1 MARTPSSVLYADL
14 KNFGRFSNQSAAE
27 LLLSEQPE
35 RGRLSPRDRVRTD
48 RSYLSREI
56 VHADPKTIRPERFG
70 DLAQATLVLASRIR
84 SDRPKG
90 ADAGETLAEHYG
102 GEAARAMSAALD
114 EAGSDG
120 TLYLNAIDKIA
131 HAELALERSRGTL
144 FLMLFV
150 AAGCLADA
158 GKAVRVVEEFAATR
172 LSANLHTTELS
183 MGERTGH
190 AQATTEVTL
199 GLLRMV
205 GGAVKAPLHALSTK
219 PEGTVIGALAMGAD
233 DISDVDRDVS
243 RRHLRLW
250 REGGRW
256 WAQGLDSTNGSTLIS
271 GDDRTVRLIE
281 PPRQDRTPGATY
293 PPVEILNSDIL
304 CLGATTRFLV
314 MRISE

>member
-14 KNFGRFSNQSAAE
+14 KNFGRISNQGAAE
-27 LLLSEQPE
+27 LLLSEEPE

-56 VHADPKTIRPERFG
+56 VHANPRSIRPERFG
-70 DLAQATLVLASRIR
+70 DLARATLVLASRIR
-84 SDRPKG
+84 SARPKCQ
-90 ADAGETLAEHYG
+90 DAEETLAEHYG
-102 GEAARAMSAALD
+102 GEAARAMSSALD

-120 TLYLNAIDKIA
+120 TLYLNAVDKIA
-131 HAELALERSRGTL
+131 HADLALERSRGTL

-158 GKAVRVVEEFAATR
+158 GAAVRAVEGFAASR

-183 MGERTGH
+183 MGERAGH
-190 AQATTEVTL
+190 APATTEVTL

-205 GGAVKAPLHALSTK
+205 GGAVKAPLHVLSTK
-219 PEGTVIGALAMGAD
+219 PEGTVIGALAMGPD

-256 WAQGLDSTNGSTLIS
+256 WAQGLESTNGSTLIS
-271 GDDRTVRLIE
+271 GDDRTVRVIE
-281 PPRQDRTPGATY
+281 PPRQERTSGTTY
-293 PPVEILNSDIL
+293 PPVEVLNSDIL

-314 MRISE
+314 MRTSE